1 MAILIKS
8 DLVDANSSKMVTSL
22 EKDKEDTESLI
33 GVIQDFIDS
42 SKEVLVGDSFE
53 AVRNHL
59 QEYINLFQTRIKIA
73 DSLINAIKTAN
84 QTMID
89 YMGDED
95 KIDSSNIDLLKQQLS
110 LIKVSNSDAVEK
122 INKYDSN
129 KNNDRLEDL
138 INRRDTTEAE
148 INRLNNLID
157 ITTNLE
163 QKDASVYSTFLQSE
177 AELTSF
183 NNNIGGVKTISI

>member
-1 MAILIKS
+1 MAILIKN

>member
-1 MAILIKS
+1 
-8 DLVDANSSKMVTSL
+8 
-22 EKDKEDTESLI
+22 
-33 GVIQDFIDS
+33 
-42 SKEVLVGDSFE
+42 
-53 AVRNHL
+53 
-59 QEYINLFQTRIKIA
+59 
-73 DSLINAIKTAN
+73 
-84 QTMID
+84 MID